1 MRIQLKS
8 FTGALWV
15 VSLTV
20 AGCELALGLGD
31 KTFCDDRPEGCQDT
45 TPAATGTGASG
56 GAGGAGGNGATGGTP
71 ACATYT
77 FEDEFDTGALA
88 LWDTVDDLDDDITDP
103 MGTLYIEPDDDDYWW
118 YNERAPFVYREVC
131 GNFGFWVQ
139 LDAKDPSTGL
149 APSVDANGGGI
160 LVRNPDPRGPME
172 QDEHWL
178 SLFHAYTSGALG
190 AQGAWS
196 PPTDGGFVLTGI
208 IYEEIILGSQ
218 LALCRIGDNWH
229 GYVMRDCDDN
239 VETVF
244 EVPTSMIALPD
255 VVQLGVTVQ
264 KGTGSQ
270 RIEGA
275 FRWAVLFR
283 PNTPADCEAILDPT
297 WVPEYACP

>member
-178 SLFHAYTSGALG
+178 SLF
-190 AQGAWS
+190 
-196 PPTDGGFVLTGI
+196 
-208 IYEEIILGSQ
+208 
-218 LALCRIGDNWH
+218 
-229 GYVMRDCDDN
+229 
-239 VETVF
+239 
-244 EVPTSMIALPD
+244 
-255 VVQLGVTVQ
+255 VQLGVTVQ
-264 KGTGSQ
+264 KGTGTQ